1 MPLALALDLGT
12 TSIAAAAVSLEG
24 KLIGV
29 VRRPNDAGIT
39 GLKVDSAEQ
48 DPQRLREIAFGVLK
62 ELAGTLPE
70 APHCL
75 GITGQM
81 HGVLLTD
88 AARRPLTRL
97 ITWQD
102 RRANLCVPGTE
113 LTWLQERLSLLNEAS
128 LEPTGCRLAAG
139 YMGMTLSMLCDP
151 LSAALYG
158 SFPTADVHKASV
170 VADWIA
176 AELTDGMIVT
186 DPGNAASS
194 GVFDLPHRDWHT
206 KLLEELGV
214 PEAWLPEVRES
225 GAVIGHLSSAAAA
238 ATGLP
243 EGLSV
248 CNAIGDNQ
256 AAVLGSVPAGNPAIQ
271 INVGTGGQINWPVT
285 EFVRVEGMDTR
296 PLPLGRQMLVGAGLS
311 GGDAY
316 AWVNRTVGSWLSAFG
331 APSDIAT
338 VYARLNALAAAA
350 PFEAEGLTCEP
361 LFRGTR
367 REPLARGKF
376 HGITYD
382 NFTPGNVAR
391 AVLRGIAA
399 GMYSFYEQAG
409 TWQPTTLTRIIG
421 SGNGLRQNPL
431 LVEAIEATFQRD
443 VWFPV
448 HEEEACFGT
457 ALLAGVSTG
466 LWPSLEAAGGL
477 IQLKKATEA

>member
-1 MPLALALDLGT
+1 MPLSLALDLGT

-24 KLIGV
+24 KLVGV
-29 VRRPNDAGIT
+29 VRRPNDAGVA
-39 GLKVDSAEQ
+39 GLGADAAEQ
-48 DPQRLREIAFGVLK
+48 DPLRLREIAFGVLK

-70 APHCL
+70 TPHCL

-88 AARRPLTRL
+88 AALRPLTRL

-102 RRANLCVPGTE
+102 RRANLRVPGTDQ
-113 LTWLQERLSLLNEAS
+113 TWLQERLSRLGEVTQ
-128 LEPTGCRLAAG
+128 EPTGCRLAAG
-139 YMGMTLSMLCDP
+139 YLGMTLSLLRDP
-151 LSAALYG
+151 HAAELYG
-158 SFPTADVHKASV
+158 ALAIADVHKASV

-176 AELTDGMIVT
+176 AELSDGTIVT
-186 DPGNAASS
+186 DPGNAAST
-194 GVFDLPHRDWHT
+194 GVFDLPRRNWQT
-206 KLLEELGV
+206 ALLIELGV
-214 PEAWLPEVRES
+214 PAEWLPEVRES
-225 GAVIGHLSSAAAA
+225 GAVIGHISSAVAD

-243 EGLSV
+243 AGLPV

-285 EFVRVEGMDTR
+285 EFVRVAGMDTR

-331 APSDIAT
+331 APTDSAT

-391 AVLRGIAA
+391 AVLRGIAT

-409 TWQPTTLTRIIG
+409 VWQPTGLTRIIG

-431 LVEAIEATFQRD
+431 LVEAIEATFKRE
-443 VWFPV
+443 VWFPI

-466 LWPSLEAAGGL
+466 MWPSLEAAGAL

>member
-12 TSIAAAAVSLEG
+12 TSIAAAAVNRKG
-24 KLIGV
+24 KLVGV
-29 VRRPNDAGIT
+29 VRRPNDAGVL
-39 GLKVDSAEQ
+39 GLGADAAEQ
-48 DPQRLREIAFGVLK
+48 DPHRLREIAFAVLK
-62 ELAGTLPE
+62 ELAESLPE

-81 HGVLLTD
+81 HGMLLTD

-102 RRANLCVPGTE
+102 RRANLRKPDTE
-113 LTWLQERLSLLNEAS
+113 YSWLRLRLWELRYANF
-128 LEPTGCRLAAG
+128 EPTGCQLAAG
-139 YMGMTLSMLCDP
+139 YLGSTVALLRDP
-151 LSAALYG
+151 AAAALYAP
-158 SFPTADVHKASV
+158 FPSEQVHKASV
-170 VADWIA
+170 LADWIA
-176 AELTDGMIVT
+176 AELTEGAIVT
-186 DPGNAASS
+186 DPGNAAST
-194 GVFDLPHRDWHT
+194 GLFNIPHRAWHLPLLT
-206 KLLEELGV
+206 KLKI
-214 PEAWLPEVRES
+214 PRAWLPDVRES
-225 GAVIGHLSSAAAA
+225 GAVIGRISSAVAA

-243 EGLSV
+243 EGLPV

-256 AAVLGSVPAGNPAIQ
+256 AAVLGSVPARNPAIQ
-271 INVGTGGQINWPVT
+271 INVGTGGQINWPVA

-316 AWVNRTVGSWLSAFG
+316 AWVNRTVGGWLSAFG
-331 APSDIAT
+331 APSDSTT
-338 VYARLNALAAAA
+338 VYTRLNALAAAA

-367 REPLARGKF
+367 RAPLARGRF

-399 GMYSFYEQAG
+399 GMYSFYEEAG
-409 TWQPTTLTRIIG
+409 AWQPTGLTRIIG

-466 LWPSLEAAGGL
+466 LWPSLEAAGGR
-477 IQLKKATEA
+477 IQLKKVTGT